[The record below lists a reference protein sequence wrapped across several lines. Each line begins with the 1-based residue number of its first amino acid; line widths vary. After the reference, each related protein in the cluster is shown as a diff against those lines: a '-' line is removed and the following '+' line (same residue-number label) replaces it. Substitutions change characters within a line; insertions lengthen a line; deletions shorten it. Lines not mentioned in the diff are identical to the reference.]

1 MIWCRFCLVWHLYF
15 IVTRDLCRESF
26 VSCRAVESIP
36 TSCGTAAGQRR
47 SLTSALITQHISLF
61 LFLVYFLALSTS
73 SKEHT
78 VIPMFRHAENA
89 FYDRERA
96 TLNILITLQLIA
108 TTQKRERWKR
118 DRARERERE
127 RKRERKREREKERK
141 RENDIYY
148 ISYKFWITDNLNF
161 LIEYKI
167 LNYKISE
174 SNKQKVA

>member
-1 MIWCRFCLVWHLYF
+1 
-15 IVTRDLCRESF
+15 
-26 VSCRAVESIP
+26 
-36 TSCGTAAGQRR
+36 
-47 SLTSALITQHISLF
+47 
-61 LFLVYFLALSTS
+61 
-73 SKEHT
+73 
-78 VIPMFRHAENA
+78 MFRHAENA

-148 ISYKFWITDNLNF
+148 ISYKF
-161 LIEYKI
+161 
-167 LNYKISE
+167 
-174 SNKQKVA
+174 